1 MAAENATLAA
11 KDTAPYLKDGGLELD
26 RVRTEQDRGISI
38 VVPQI
43 LWKSVP
49 GDLVGWKTVACEPAC
64 RYKFR
69 EEVFSR
75 KMGGGK
81 LGGGAVVQVLLK
93 STKDLQNRLG
103 AHAKSNRH

>member
-49 GDLVGWKTVACEPAC
+49 GDLVDWKTVAWEPAC

-69 EEVFSR
+69 EEVFFEEDGWVGSSGEELLFKSSSSR
-75 KMGGGK
+75 QKTSK
-81 LGGGAVVQVLLK
+81 
-93 STKDLQNRLG
+93 TD
-103 AHAKSNRH
+103 

>member
-75 KMGGGK
+75 KMGGWEARGRSCCSSPP
-81 LGGGAVVQVLLK
+81 QVDK
-93 STKDLQNRLG
+93 RPPKPIRR
-103 AHAKSNRH
+103 ARKIK